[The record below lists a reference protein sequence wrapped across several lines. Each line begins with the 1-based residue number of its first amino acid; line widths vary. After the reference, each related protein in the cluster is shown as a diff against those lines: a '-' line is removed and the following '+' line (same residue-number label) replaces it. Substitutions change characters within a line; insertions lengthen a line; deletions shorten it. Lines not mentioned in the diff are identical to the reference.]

1 MSENRIKLLLI
12 WVLRIWGNSRSLF
25 DDTSVCVWGGVYF
38 SFQYGML
45 CVANIRKHEHCSSV
59 SPNFLES
66 FVKVLVW
73 EGHHLL
79 SKSHPSTLSVSHLP
93 PPFLPTFADSKENQV
108 HKESKLCCMT
118 AFVSAVLHAKL
129 GGGRE
134 GEGGGEGR
142 KGKRERGRT
151 ANWGM
156 SVSCKF
162 YGQHIAPVIFNSR
175 T

>member
-1 MSENRIKLLLI
+1 M
-12 WVLRIWGNSRSLF
+12 
-25 DDTSVCVWGGVYF
+25 YF

-79 SKSHPSTLSVSHLP
+79 SKSHPSTLSVSHLL

-129 GGGRE
+129 GGEEKEKEEEKGGRGRE
-134 GEGGGEGR
+134 REVGLQIEG
-142 KGKRERGRT
+142 
-151 ANWGM
+151 
-156 SVSCKF
+156 
-162 YGQHIAPVIFNSR
+162 
-175 T
+175 

>member
-1 MSENRIKLLLI
+1 M
-12 WVLRIWGNSRSLF
+12 
-25 DDTSVCVWGGVYF
+25 TPVCVCVGGVYF

-59 SPNFLES
+59 SLNFLES

-79 SKSHPSTLSVSHLP
+79 SKSHPSTLSVSHLL

-151 ANWGM
+151 AN
-156 SVSCKF
+156 
-162 YGQHIAPVIFNSR
+162 
-175 T
+175 